1 MPPAVRALL
10 LLLLLMLLLGAGSA
24 SSAGAFALIMKL
36 ICEGTKE
43 RGSKVRHAAVNADAA
58 SGAACAPQP
67 LHPFQ

>member
-10 LLLLLMLLLGAGSA
+10 LLLLLLLLLGAGSA

-43 RGSKVRHAAVNADAA
+43 RGSKVRHAAVDADASKQA
-58 SGAACAPQP
+58 SPQP